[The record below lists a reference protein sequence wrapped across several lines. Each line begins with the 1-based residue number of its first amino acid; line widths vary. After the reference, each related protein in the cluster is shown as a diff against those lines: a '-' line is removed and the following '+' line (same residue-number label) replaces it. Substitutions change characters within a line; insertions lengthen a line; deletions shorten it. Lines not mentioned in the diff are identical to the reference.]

1 MMNDLLNYL
10 ILGFVQGVTEFF
22 PISSSGHLVLFEDLL
37 GIDNAGASAEI
48 IAHFGTLF
56 SIILFYRA
64 TFFSNKNSDDF
75 FHINT
80 LKMLIVSI
88 IPAVL
93 FGLFDVFSDSF
104 SLESFFDD
112 SNFVKI
118 ALICNGGFLIAL
130 NGLRDL
136 MEKSKIFQ
144 NPAPWKWNYKTSF
157 FLGLFQAF
165 AMLPGISRS
174 GMVISYGL
182 FVGLEKKKIIQ
193 YAFFMAIPVIMIS
206 IVYKLLF
213 PSPEIYDAISFQSG
227 LVLFLSSFIF
237 GYFSLIFLIKFL
249 ERFSFA
255 WFGLYCI
262 IIGLAVS

>member
-1 MMNDLLNYL
+1 MNELLNYL

-22 PISSSGHLVLFEDLL
+22 PISSSGHLVLFEDFL
-37 GIDNAGASAEI
+37 GINNAGASAEI

-75 FHINT
+75 FHMNT
-80 LKMLIVSI
+80 LKMLIIST

-93 FGLFDVFSDSF
+93 CGF
-104 SLESFFDD
+104 FFDLEVFFNYD
-112 SNFVKI
+112 FVKT
-118 ALICNGGFLIAL
+118 ALLCNGGFLIAL
-130 NGLRDL
+130 SILRGT
-136 MEKSKIFQ
+136 MENS
-144 NPAPWKWNYKTSF
+144 PWKWDYKTSF
-157 FLGLFQAF
+157 FLGIFQAL

-193 YAFFMAIPVIMIS
+193 YAFFMAVPVIMLS

-213 PSPEIYDAISFQSG
+213 SDGFEAIAFQSG

-262 IIGLAVS
+262 IISLVL

>member
-1 MMNDLLNYL
+1 MINELINYL

-22 PISSSGHLVLFEDLL
+22 PISSSGHLVLFEDFL
-37 GIDNAGASAEI
+37 GINNAGASAEI

-75 FHINT
+75 FHMDT
-80 LKMLIVSI
+80 LKMLIIST

-93 FGLFDVFSDSF
+93 CGF
-104 SLESFFDD
+104 FFDLEIFFNYD
-112 SNFVKI
+112 FVKT
-118 ALICNGGFLIAL
+118 ALLCNGGFLIVL
-130 NGLRDL
+130 STLRGS
-136 MEKSKIFQ
+136 MEKS
-144 NPAPWKWNYKTSF
+144 PWKWDYKTSF
-157 FLGLFQAF
+157 LLGLFQAL

-193 YAFFMAIPVIMIS
+193 YAFFMAVPVIMLS

-213 PSPEIYDAISFQSG
+213 SDGFEAIAFQPG
-227 LVLFLSSFIF
+227 LALFLSSFIF

-262 IIGLAVS
+262 IISLVL

>member
-1 MMNDLLNYL
+1 MNELISYL

-22 PISSSGHLVLFEDLL
+22 PISSSGHLVLFEDFL
-37 GIDNAGASAEI
+37 GINNAGASAEI

-80 LKMLIVSI
+80 LKMLIVST

-93 FGLFDVFSDSF
+93 CGLFFD
-104 SLESFFDD
+104 LELFFNY
-112 SNFVKI
+112 SFVKA
-118 ALICNGGFLIAL
+118 ALLFNGGLLISL
-130 NGLRDL
+130 SVLRVL
-136 MEKSKIFQ
+136 MKKSTVFQ
-144 NPAPWKWNYKTSF
+144 NLSEWKWDYKTSL
-157 FLGLFQAF
+157 FLGFFQAL

-193 YAFFMAIPVIMIS
+193 YAFFMAVPVILLS
-206 IVYKLLF
+206 IVYKILF
-213 PSPEIYDAISFQSG
+213 SDGFEAIAFESG
-227 LVLFLSSFIF
+227 IILFISSFVF

-262 IIGLAVS
+262 IISLVL

>member
-1 MMNDLLNYL
+1 MNELLNYL

-22 PISSSGHLVLFEDLL
+22 PISSSGHLVLFEDFL
-37 GIDNAGASAEI
+37 GINNAGASAEI

-80 LKMLIVSI
+80 LKMLIIST

-93 FGLFDVFSDSF
+93 CGF
-104 SLESFFDD
+104 FFDLEVFFNYD
-112 SNFVKI
+112 FVKT
-118 ALICNGGFLIAL
+118 ALLCNGGFLIAL
-130 NGLRDL
+130 SILRGA
-136 MEKSKIFQ
+136 MENS
-144 NPAPWKWNYKTSF
+144 PWKWDYKTSF
-157 FLGLFQAF
+157 FLGIFQAL

-193 YAFFMAIPVIMIS
+193 YAFFMAVPVIMLS

-213 PSPEIYDAISFQSG
+213 SDGFEAIAFQSG

-237 GYFSLIFLIKFL
+237 GYFSLISLIKFL

-262 IIGLAVS
+262 IISLVL

>member
-1 MMNDLLNYL
+1 MNELINYL

-22 PISSSGHLVLFEDLL
+22 PISSSGHLVLFEDFL
-37 GIDNAGASAEI
+37 GINNAGASAEI

-80 LKMLIVSI
+80 LKMLIVST

-93 FGLFDVFSDSF
+93 CGLFFD
-104 SLESFFDD
+104 LELFFNY
-112 SNFVKI
+112 SFVKT
-118 ALICNGGFLIAL
+118 ALLFKGALLISL
-130 NGLRDL
+130 SILRGL
-136 MEKSKIFQ
+136 MKKSTVFQ
-144 NPAPWKWNYKTSF
+144 NLPEWKWDYKTSL
-157 FLGLFQAF
+157 FLGFFQAL

-193 YAFFMAIPVIMIS
+193 YAFFMAVPVILLS
-206 IVYKLLF
+206 IVYKILF
-213 PSPEIYDAISFQSG
+213 SDGFEAIAFESG
-227 LVLFLSSFIF
+227 IILFISSFVF

-262 IIGLAVS
+262 IISLVL

>member
-1 MMNDLLNYL
+1 MMNELLNYL

-22 PISSSGHLVLFEDLL
+22 PISSSGHLVLFEDFL
-37 GIDNAGASAEI
+37 GINNAGASAEI

-80 LKMLIVSI
+80 LKMLIIST

-93 FGLFDVFSDSF
+93 CGF
-104 SLESFFDD
+104 FFDLEVFFNYD
-112 SNFVKI
+112 FVKT
-118 ALICNGGFLIAL
+118 ALLCNGGFLIAL
-130 NGLRDL
+130 SILRGA
-136 MEKSKIFQ
+136 MENS
-144 NPAPWKWNYKTSF
+144 PWKWDYKTSF
-157 FLGLFQAF
+157 FLGIFQAL

-193 YAFFMAIPVIMIS
+193 YAFFMAVPVIMLS

-213 PSPEIYDAISFQSG
+213 SDGFEAIAFQSG

-262 IIGLAVS
+262 IISLVL

>member
-1 MMNDLLNYL
+1 MMNELLNYL
-10 ILGFVQGVTEFF
+10 ILGFVHGVTEFF
-22 PISSSGHLVLFEDLL
+22 PISSSGHLVLFEDFL
-37 GIDNAGASAEI
+37 GINNAGASAEI

-75 FHINT
+75 FHMNT
-80 LKMLIVSI
+80 LKMLIIST

-93 FGLFDVFSDSF
+93 CGF
-104 SLESFFDD
+104 FFDLEVFFNYD
-112 SNFVKI
+112 FVKT
-118 ALICNGGFLIAL
+118 ALLCNGGFLIAL
-130 NGLRDL
+130 SILRGS
-136 MEKSKIFQ
+136 MEKS
-144 NPAPWKWNYKTSF
+144 PWKWDYKTSF
-157 FLGLFQAF
+157 FLGLFQAL

-193 YAFFMAIPVIMIS
+193 YAFFMAVPVILLS
-206 IVYKLLF
+206 IVYKVLF
-213 PSPEIYDAISFQSG
+213 SDGFEAIAFESG
-227 LVLFLSSFIF
+227 LVLFLSSFVF

-249 ERFSFA
+249 DRFSFA

-262 IIGLAVS
+262 LISLVL

>member
-1 MMNDLLNYL
+1 MMNELLNYL

-22 PISSSGHLVLFEDLL
+22 PISSSGHLVLFEDFL
-37 GIDNAGASAEI
+37 GINNAGASAEI

-75 FHINT
+75 FHMNT
-80 LKMLIVSI
+80 LKMLIIST

-93 FGLFDVFSDSF
+93 CGF
-104 SLESFFDD
+104 FFDLEVFFNYD
-112 SNFVKI
+112 FVKT
-118 ALICNGGFLIAL
+118 ALLCNGGFLIAL
-130 NGLRDL
+130 SILRGS
-136 MEKSKIFQ
+136 MKKS
-144 NPAPWKWNYKTSF
+144 PWKWDYKTSF
-157 FLGLFQAF
+157 FLGIFQAL

-193 YAFFMAIPVIMIS
+193 YAFFMAVPVIMLS

-213 PSPEIYDAISFQSG
+213 SDGFEAIAFQSG

-262 IIGLAVS
+262 IISLVL

>member
-1 MMNDLLNYL
+1 MNELFNYL
-10 ILGFVQGVTEFF
+10 VLGFVQGVTEFF
-22 PISSSGHLVLFEDLL
+22 PISSSGHLVLFEDFL
-37 GIDNAGASAEI
+37 GINDAGASAEI

-75 FHINT
+75 FHMNT
-80 LKMLIVSI
+80 LKMLTIST

-93 FGLFDVFSDSF
+93 CGFFFNLEVFFNYD
-104 SLESFFDD
+104 
-112 SNFVKI
+112 FVKT
-118 ALICNGGFLIAL
+118 ALLCNGGFLIAL
-130 NGLRDL
+130 SGLRES
-136 MEKSKIFQ
+136 MEKSMIFQ
-144 NPAPWKWNYKTSF
+144 NPPAWQWNYKTSL
-157 FLGLFQAF
+157 FLGLFQAL

-193 YAFFMAIPVIMIS
+193 YAFFMAVPVIMLS

-213 PSPEIYDAISFQSG
+213 SDGLAIAFQTG

-262 IIGLAVS
+262 IISLVL

>member
-1 MMNDLLNYL
+1 MNELINYL

-22 PISSSGHLVLFEDLL
+22 PISSSGHLVLFEDFL
-37 GIDNAGASAEI
+37 GINNAGASAEI

-75 FHINT
+75 FNINT
-80 LKMLIVSI
+80 LKMLIVST

-93 FGLFDVFSDSF
+93 CGLFFD
-104 SLESFFDD
+104 LELFFNY
-112 SNFVKI
+112 SFVKA
-118 ALICNGGFLIAL
+118 ALLFNGGLLISL
-130 NGLRDL
+130 SVLRGL
-136 MEKSKIFQ
+136 MKKSTVFQ
-144 NPAPWKWNYKTSF
+144 NLPEWKWDYKTSL
-157 FLGLFQAF
+157 FLGFFQAL

-193 YAFFMAIPVIMIS
+193 YAFFMAVPVILLS
-206 IVYKLLF
+206 IVYKILF
-213 PSPEIYDAISFQSG
+213 SDGFEAIAFESG
-227 LVLFLSSFIF
+227 IILFISSFVF

-262 IIGLAVS
+262 IISLVL

>member
-1 MMNDLLNYL
+1 MNELINYL

-22 PISSSGHLVLFEDLL
+22 PISSSGHLVLFEDFL
-37 GIDNAGASAEI
+37 GINNAGASAEI

-80 LKMLIVSI
+80 LKMLIVST

-93 FGLFDVFSDSF
+93 CGLFFD
-104 SLESFFDD
+104 LELFFNY
-112 SNFVKI
+112 SFVKT
-118 ALICNGGFLIAL
+118 ALLFNGALLISL
-130 NGLRDL
+130 SILRGL
-136 MEKSKIFQ
+136 MKKSTVFQ
-144 NPAPWKWNYKTSF
+144 NLPEWKWDYKNSL
-157 FLGLFQAF
+157 FLGFFQAL

-193 YAFFMAIPVIMIS
+193 YAFFMAVPVILLS
-206 IVYKLLF
+206 IVYKILF
-213 PSPEIYDAISFQSG
+213 SDGFEAIAFELG
-227 LVLFLSSFIF
+227 IILFISSFVF

-262 IIGLAVS
+262 IISLVL

>member
-22 PISSSGHLVLFEDLL
+22 PISSSGHLVLFEDFL
-37 GIDNAGASAEI
+37 GINNAGASAEI

-75 FHINT
+75 FHMNT
-80 LKMLIVSI
+80 LKMLIIST

-93 FGLFDVFSDSF
+93 CGF
-104 SLESFFDD
+104 FFDLEVFFNYD
-112 SNFVKI
+112 FVKT
-118 ALICNGGFLIAL
+118 ALLCNGGFLIAL
-130 NGLRDL
+130 SILRGA
-136 MEKSKIFQ
+136 MENS
-144 NPAPWKWNYKTSF
+144 PWKWDYKTSF
-157 FLGLFQAF
+157 FLGIFQAL

-193 YAFFMAIPVIMIS
+193 YAFFMAVPVIILS

-213 PSPEIYDAISFQSG
+213 SDGFEAIAFQSG

-262 IIGLAVS
+262 IISLVL

>member
-1 MMNDLLNYL
+1 MNELINYL

-22 PISSSGHLVLFEDLL
+22 PISSSGHLVLFEDFL
-37 GIDNAGASAEI
+37 GINNAGASAEI

-80 LKMLIVSI
+80 LKMLIVST

-93 FGLFDVFSDSF
+93 CGLFFD
-104 SLESFFDD
+104 LELFFNY
-112 SNFVKI
+112 SFVKT
-118 ALICNGGFLIAL
+118 ALLFNGALLISL
-130 NGLRDL
+130 SILRGL
-136 MEKSKIFQ
+136 MKKSTVFQ
-144 NPAPWKWNYKTSF
+144 NLPEWKWDYKTSL
-157 FLGLFQAF
+157 FLGLFQAL

-193 YAFFMAIPVIMIS
+193 YAFFMAVPVILLS
-206 IVYKLLF
+206 IVYKILF
-213 PSPEIYDAISFQSG
+213 SDGFEAIAFESG
-227 LVLFLSSFIF
+227 IILFISSFVF

-262 IIGLAVS
+262 IISLVL

>member
-1 MMNDLLNYL
+1 MNELMNYL

-22 PISSSGHLVLFEDLL
+22 PVSSSGHLVLFEDFL
-37 GIDNAGASAEI
+37 GINNAGASAEI

-75 FHINT
+75 FHIYT
-80 LKMLIVSI
+80 LKMLIIST
-88 IPAVL
+88 IPAIL
-93 FGLFDVFSDSF
+93 CGLFFD
-104 SLESFFDD
+104 LEIFFNYD
-112 SNFVKI
+112 FVKT
-118 ALICNGGFLIAL
+118 ALLCNGLFLIAL
-130 NGLRDL
+130 SGLRDV
-136 MEKSKIFQ
+136 MKKSTIFQ
-144 NPAPWKWNYKTSF
+144 NPSVWKWNYKTSL
-157 FLGLFQAF
+157 FLGLFQAL

-193 YAFFMAIPVIMIS
+193 YAFFMAVPVILLS
-206 IVYKLLF
+206 IFYKLLF
-213 PSPEIYDAISFQSG
+213 SDGFEAIAFQSG
-227 LVLFLSSFIF
+227 VILFISSFVF

-262 IIGLAVS
+262 IISLVL

>member
-1 MMNDLLNYL
+1 MNELMNYL

-22 PISSSGHLVLFEDLL
+22 PVSSSGHLVLFEDFL
-37 GIDNAGASAEI
+37 GINNAGASAEI

-75 FHINT
+75 FHIYT
-80 LKMLIVSI
+80 LKMLIIST
-88 IPAVL
+88 IPAIL
-93 FGLFDVFSDSF
+93 CGLFFD
-104 SLESFFDD
+104 LEIFFNYD
-112 SNFVKI
+112 FVKT
-118 ALICNGGFLIAL
+118 ALLCNGLFLIAL
-130 NGLRDL
+130 SGLRDV
-136 MEKSKIFQ
+136 MKKSTIFQ
-144 NPAPWKWNYKTSF
+144 NPSVWKWNYKTSL
-157 FLGLFQAF
+157 FLGLFQAL

-193 YAFFMAIPVIMIS
+193 YAFFMAVPVILLS
-206 IVYKLLF
+206 IVYKVLF
-213 PSPEIYDAISFQSG
+213 SDGFEAIAFQSG
-227 LVLFLSSFIF
+227 VILFISSFVF
-237 GYFSLIFLIKFL
+237 GYFSLILLIKFI

-262 IIGLAVS
+262 IISLVL

>member
-1 MMNDLLNYL
+1 MMNELLNYL

-22 PISSSGHLVLFEDLL
+22 PISSSGHLVLFEDFL
-37 GIDNAGASAEI
+37 GINNAGASAEI

-75 FHINT
+75 FHMNT
-80 LKMLIVSI
+80 LKMLIIST

-93 FGLFDVFSDSF
+93 CGF
-104 SLESFFDD
+104 FFDLEVFFNYD
-112 SNFVKI
+112 FVKT
-118 ALICNGGFLIAL
+118 ALLCNGGFLIAL
-130 NGLRDL
+130 SILRDA
-136 MEKSKIFQ
+136 MENS
-144 NPAPWKWNYKTSF
+144 PWKWDYKTSF
-157 FLGLFQAF
+157 FLGIFQAL

-193 YAFFMAIPVIMIS
+193 YAFFMAVPVIMLS

-213 PSPEIYDAISFQSG
+213 SDGFEAIAFQSG

-262 IIGLAVS
+262 IISLVL

>member
-1 MMNDLLNYL
+1 MMNELLNYL

-22 PISSSGHLVLFEDLL
+22 PISSSGHLVLFEDFL
-37 GIDNAGASAEI
+37 GINNAGASAEI

-75 FHINT
+75 FHMNT
-80 LKMLIVSI
+80 LKMLIIST

-93 FGLFDVFSDSF
+93 CGF
-104 SLESFFDD
+104 FFDLEVFFNYD
-112 SNFVKI
+112 FVKT
-118 ALICNGGFLIAL
+118 ALLCNGGFLIAL
-130 NGLRDL
+130 SILRGS
-136 MEKSKIFQ
+136 MEKS
-144 NPAPWKWNYKTSF
+144 PWKWDYKTSF
-157 FLGLFQAF
+157 FLGLFQAL

-193 YAFFMAIPVIMIS
+193 YAFFMAVPVIMLS

-213 PSPEIYDAISFQSG
+213 SDGFEAIAFQSG

-262 IIGLAVS
+262 IISLVL

>member
-1 MMNDLLNYL
+1 MNELINYL

-22 PISSSGHLVLFEDLL
+22 PISSSGHLVLFEDFL
-37 GIDNAGASAEI
+37 GINNAGASAEI

-80 LKMLIVSI
+80 LKMLIVST

-93 FGLFDVFSDSF
+93 CGLFFD
-104 SLESFFDD
+104 LELFFNY
-112 SNFVKI
+112 SFVKT
-118 ALICNGGFLIAL
+118 ALLFNGGLLITL
-130 NGLRDL
+130 SGLRGL
-136 MEKSKIFQ
+136 MKKSTAFQ
-144 NPAPWKWNYKTSF
+144 NLSEWKWNYKTSL
-157 FLGLFQAF
+157 FLGLFQAL

-182 FVGLEKKKIIQ
+182 FVGLEKMKIIQ
-193 YAFFMAIPVIMIS
+193 YAFFMAVPVILLS
-206 IVYKLLF
+206 IVYKILF
-213 PSPEIYDAISFQSG
+213 SDGFEAIAFESG
-227 LVLFLSSFIF
+227 IILFISSFVF

-262 IIGLAVS
+262 IISLVL

>member
-1 MMNDLLNYL
+1 MNELISYL

-22 PISSSGHLVLFEDLL
+22 PISSSGHLVLFEDFL
-37 GIDNAGASAEI
+37 GINNAGASAEI

-75 FHINT
+75 FNINT
-80 LKMLIVSI
+80 LKMLIVST

-93 FGLFDVFSDSF
+93 CGLFFD
-104 SLESFFDD
+104 LELFFNY
-112 SNFVKI
+112 SFVKT
-118 ALICNGGFLIAL
+118 ALLFNGALLISL
-130 NGLRDL
+130 SVLRGL
-136 MEKSKIFQ
+136 MKKSTVFQ
-144 NPAPWKWNYKTSF
+144 NLPEWKWDYKTSL
-157 FLGLFQAF
+157 FLGFFQAL

-193 YAFFMAIPVIMIS
+193 YAFFMAVPVILLS
-206 IVYKLLF
+206 IVYKILF
-213 PSPEIYDAISFQSG
+213 SDGFEAIAFESG
-227 LVLFLSSFIF
+227 IILFISSFVF

-262 IIGLAVS
+262 IISLVL